1 MTVNERMFELMLR
14 KNIRMADL
22 AKYLSVNK
30 TVISAWKSRGTNPP
44 IEYVVQICEL
54 LDVSIEYFIT
64 GKEKGLALEEQ
75 NLLDAYRNAAPGIQ
89 QATRKLLDLPETA
102 DQKAKGK
109 LSHSK
114 IG

>member
-14 KNIRMADL
+14 KNIKMVDL

-30 TVISAWKSRGTNPP
+30 TVISAWKNRGTNPP

-54 LDVSIEYFIT
+54 LEVSIEYLIT
-64 GKEKGLALEEQ
+64 GKEKNLTLEEQ
-75 NLLDAYRNAAPGIQ
+75 NILDAYKNAAPGIQ

-102 DQKAKGK
+102 D
-109 LSHSK
+109 
-114 IG
+114 

>member
-1 MTVNERMFELMLR
+1 MTFIDRLMQTLERKKISQYKLCKDLGIGQSTISSW
-14 KNIRMADL
+14 KKGKIPTADKIISL
-22 AKYLSVNK
+22 VQYLEV
-30 TVISAWKSRGTNPP
+30 SADWLLGT
-44 IEYVVQICEL
+44 EMQRL
-54 LDVSIEYFIT
+54 T
-64 GKEKGLALEEQ
+64 LEEQ

-102 DQKAKGK
+102 DQKSESK